1 MNKQKIKK
9 VILNISD
16 IMSVLTVTVFFFAV
30 VWSIEGSINS
40 QAIKLYLIG
49 MVIFIPILMVM
60 RVYFNKRVD
69 DKLREKNLL
78 D

>member
-1 MNKQKIKK
+1 
-9 VILNISD
+9 
-16 IMSVLTVTVFFFAV
+16 MSVLTVTIFFFAV
-30 VWSIEGSINS
+30 VWSLEGNIDS
-40 QAIKLYLIG
+40 QAIILYLIV

-60 RVYFNKRVD
+60 RLYFNKRVD